1 VSSTVPEFGVVVMAL
16 AAIALLIVSDEPAR
30 DPSLTTGRRP

>member
-1 VSSTVPEFGVVVMAL
+1 VSSTVLEFGVVVMAL

-30 DPSLTTGRRP
+30 NLL